1 VRLLL
6 LAPPGAGKGTQGER
20 LADWSG
26 GRHIAAI
33 QARVS
38 GLTRAAGR

>member
-20 LADWSG
+20 LAANLG
-26 GRHIAAI
+26 KNPQVG
-33 QARVS
+33 
-38 GLTRAAGR
+38 TFT